1 MAQVPVPSLIS
12 QHPWTARLVL
22 AGAAALVLTSG
33 ALNLR
38 PLASTLLA
46 GEQAAPTSS
55 TSSVPE
61 TALDRSI
68 TALQDAL
75 RDGDPLTQSRNAAQ
89 LGHAYL
95 QKARETGD
103 SSYYP
108 KAETLFT
115 QSLAGDASNV
125 DALAGMGTL
134 ALARHEFRDAR
145 QWGER
150 AVVAAPQHAA
160 GYGVLVDAQVELGE
174 YEAATDTLQH
184 MVDLRPDL
192 GSLSR
197 ISYLREL
204 MGDRAG
210 AISAMQRAVTAG
222 SGYPENVAWAQAQ
235 LGNLCFDG
243 GDLTGAAEAYEAASA
258 AVPAYAPAM
267 AGEAKVLAARGQ
279 LVAAAGIYAEVAA
292 LLPLPEYL
300 TAYGDVLSARGDHSG
315 AEAQFATVAAIQ
327 QLQAANGVNTDLE
340 LALFIADHGDA
351 DAVRHAA
358 AQAKAAVAVRPSV
371 TAYDALAW
379 TLYRA
384 GDLDAAA
391 DASDRA
397 LRLSTQSAAMHFHA
411 GMIASARGDTASA
424 ITHLRTALTLN
435 PYFSLRY
442 APVAQA
448 ELARLQN
455 EAAS

>member
-12 QHPWTARLVL
+12 QHPWTSRLVL
-22 AGAAALVLTSG
+22 AGASALVLTSG

-46 GEQAAPTSS
+46 GEQAAPAITNLASA
-55 TSSVPE
+55 E
-61 TALDRSI
+61 TPLDRIIS
-68 TALQDAL
+68 ALQDAL
-75 RDGDPLTQSRNAAQ
+75 RDGDPLTQGRNAAQ

-95 QKARETGD
+95 QKARGTGD

-108 KAETLFT
+108 KAETLFS
-115 QSLAGDASNV
+115 QALESDASDV
-125 DALAGMGTL
+125 DALVGMGTL

-150 AVVAAPQHAA
+150 AVNSAPQHAA
-160 GYGVLVDAQVELGE
+160 AYGVVVDAEVELGD
-174 YEAATDTLQH
+174 YEAAAGTLQH

-192 GSLSR
+192 GSFSR

-210 AISAMQRAVTAG
+210 AISAMERAVTAG
-222 SGYPENVAWAQAQ
+222 SGYPENVAWAQVQ
-235 LGNLCFDG
+235 LGNLYFDG
-243 GDLTGAAEAYEAASA
+243 GDLSSAAGAYKAASA
-258 AVPAYAPAM
+258 AVPGYAPAK

-279 LVAAAGIYAEVAA
+279 LAAAADLYLEIVTV
-292 LLPLPEYL
+292 LPLPEYL
-300 TAYGDVLSARGDHSG
+300 TAYGDVLSARGDQSG
-315 AEAQFATVAAIQ
+315 ADAQFATVAAIQ

-340 LALFIADHGDA
+340 LALFTADHGDA
-351 DAVRHAA
+351 AAVNDAV
-358 AQAKAAVAVRPSV
+358 AQAKASVADCPSV
-371 TAYDALAW
+371 TAYDTLAW
-379 TLYRA
+379 THYRA

-391 DASDRA
+391 VASQQA
-397 LRLSTQSAAMHFHA
+397 LRLGTQSAVLHFHA
-411 GMIASARGDTASA
+411 GMIASARGDTSA
-424 ITHLRTALTLN
+424 AISHLRTALSLN
-435 PYFSLRY
+435 PHFSLRY
-442 APVAQA
+442 APVARA

>member
-12 QHPWTARLVL
+12 QHPWTARLAL
-22 AGAAALVLTSG
+22 AGAAALILTSG

-46 GEQAAPTSS
+46 GEQAAPAIVTSDVAA
-55 TSSVPE
+55 TP
-61 TALDRSI
+61 LDRTI
-68 TALQDAL
+68 AALQDAL
-75 RDGDPLTQSRNAAQ
+75 REGDALTQSRNAAQ

-108 KAETLFT
+108 KAEALFS
-115 QSLAGDASNV
+115 QSLASDTGNV
-125 DALAGMGTL
+125 DAMVGMGTL

-150 AVVAAPQHAA
+150 AVNAAPQHAA
-160 GYGVLVDAQVELGE
+160 AFGVLVDAEIELGE
-174 YEAATDTLQH
+174 YEDATETLQE

-192 GSLSR
+192 GSFSR

-204 MGDRAG
+204 MGDREG

-222 SGYPENVAWAQAQ
+222 SGYPENVAWAQVQ
-235 LGNLCFDG
+235 LGNLSFDG
-243 GDLTGAAEAYEAASA
+243 GDLTGAGEAYKAASA
-258 AVPAYAPAM
+258 AVPGYEPAM

-279 LVAAAGIYAEVAA
+279 LAAAAGLYAQVVAR
-292 LLPLPEYL
+292 LPLPEYVM
-300 TAYGDVLSARGDHSG
+300 AYGDVLSTRGDQPG
-315 AEAQFATVAAIQ
+315 ADAQFATVAAIQ

-340 LALFIADHGDA
+340 LALFAADHGDA
-351 DAVRHAA
+351 KAVEDAV
-358 AQAKAAVAVRPSV
+358 AQARASVAERPSV
-371 TAYDALAW
+371 SAYDALAW

-391 DASDRA
+391 AASEQA
-397 LRLSTQSAAMHFHA
+397 LRLDTQSAVMHFHA
-411 GMIASARGDTASA
+411 GMIASARGDTDSA
-424 ITHLRTALTLN
+424 ITHLRTALRIN
-435 PYFSLRY
+435 SYFSLRY
-442 APVAQA
+442 VPVAQA
-448 ELARLQN
+448 ELARLEN

>member
-1 MAQVPVPSLIS
+1 MAQVPVLSPIL
-12 QHPWTARLVL
+12 QRPGTARLILV
-22 AGAAALVLTSG
+22 GAAALIIASG

-38 PLASTLLA
+38 PLASTLRA
-46 GEQAAPTSS
+46 GEQAAPAVPTSDVS
-55 TSSVPE
+55 ATP
-61 TALDRSI
+61 LDRSI
-68 TALQDAL
+68 AALQDAL
-75 RDGDPLTQSRNAAQ
+75 RAGDPQTLSRNSAQ

-108 KAETLFT
+108 KAESLFS
-115 QSLAGDASNV
+115 QSLAGDPHNV
-125 DALAGMGTL
+125 DSLVGMGTL
-134 ALARHEFRDAR
+134 ALARHEFREAR

-150 AVVAAPQHAA
+150 AVQAAPQHTAA
-160 GYGVLVDAQVELGE
+160 YGVLVDAEVELGE
-174 YEAATDTLQH
+174 YESAAATLQK

-192 GSLSR
+192 GSFSR

-204 MGDRAG
+204 MGDRTG

-222 SGYPENVAWAQAQ
+222 SGYPENVAWAQVQ
-235 LGNLCFDG
+235 LGNLYFDG
-243 GDLTGAAEAYEAASA
+243 GDLTSAAEAYEAASA
-258 AVPAYAPAM
+258 AAPGYAPAM
-267 AGEAKVLAARGQ
+267 AGEARVLAARGQ
-279 LVAAAGIYAEVAA
+279 LAAAADRYLQVVTV
-292 LLPLPEYL
+292 LPLPEYL
-300 TAYGDVLSARGDHSG
+300 SAYGEVLSARGDQSG
-315 AEAQFATVAAIQ
+315 ANAQFATVSAIQ

-340 LALFIADHGDA
+340 LALFAADHGDTA
-351 DAVRHAA
+351 AINSAVAE
-358 AQAKAAVAVRPSV
+358 AKAGVAERPSV

-391 DASDRA
+391 AASEQS
-397 LRLSTQSAAMHFHA
+397 LELGTQSAVMHFHA
-411 GMIASARGDTASA
+411 GMIATARGDSALA

-435 PYFSLRY
+435 RHFSLRY

>member
-1 MAQVPVPSLIS
+1 MAQLPAPFPNAKHS
-12 QHPWTARLVL
+12 WTTRVILP
-22 AGAAALVLTSG
+22 GAAALLLLSG

-46 GEQAAPTSS
+46 GEQAAPAPT
-55 TSSVPE
+55 TLNDAGTP
-61 TALDRSI
+61 LDRSI
-68 TALQDAL
+68 AALQNAL
-75 RDGDPLTQSRNAAQ
+75 RSGDALTQSRNAAQ

-108 KAETLFT
+108 KAEALFR
-115 QSLAGDASNV
+115 QALASDEANV
-125 DALAGMGTL
+125 DALVGMGTL
-134 ALARHEFRDAR
+134 ALSRHEFRDAQ
-145 QWGER
+145 QWGEQ
-150 AVVAAPQHAA
+150 AVNAAPQHAPA
-160 GYGVLVDAQVELGE
+160 YGVLVDAEVEIGD
-174 YEAATDTLQH
+174 YGAAEQTLQQ

-192 GSLSR
+192 GSYSR

-222 SGYPENVAWAQAQ
+222 SGYPENVAWAQVQ
-235 LGNLCFDG
+235 LGNLTFDG
-243 GDLTGAAEAYEAASA
+243 GDLTGAAEAYDAAIA
-258 AVPAYAPAM
+258 AVPGYAPAL
-267 AGEAKVLAARGQ
+267 AGKAKVLAARGQ
-279 LVAAAGIYAEVAA
+279 LAAAGDLYAQVVSI
-292 LLPLPEYL
+292 LPLPEYL
-300 TAYGDVLSARGDHSG
+300 AAYGDVLAARGDTSG
-315 AEAQFATVAAIQ
+315 AAAQFVTVAAIQ

-340 LALFIADHGDA
+340 LALFAADHGGPD
-351 DAVRHAA
+351 DITNAV
-358 AQAKAAVAVRPSV
+358 AQARAAVDERPSV

-391 DASDRA
+391 AASDQA
-397 LRLSTQSAAMHFHA
+397 LRLGTQSAMMQFHA
-411 GMIASARGDTASA
+411 GMIASAQGDTPSASL
-424 ITHLRTALTLN
+424 HLRTALDLN
-435 PYFSLRY
+435 PTFSLRY

-455 EAAS
+455 EATS